1 MNTGL
6 DEGIGIIRILIVG
19 LWFALM
25 NVPQGAFAN
34 HGPATSAGG
43 SATLTGHTLEEG
55 ESKISVD
62 TVYTSYEDVSAEET
76 IRRAKEAGEFD
87 ALGASYLTNVI
98 YSYGI
103 TDELELDGKIG
114 WYSGINFRETHAT
127 TDEVE
132 DKDLRDTQSNEVE
145 TATASPEGI
154 TDLSIG
160 LKYRGWSGSLGD
172 LSLLGGIL
180 LPTGENNQ
188 RLSNGDRLEP
198 SSQPGTG
205 AFGVQGG
212 FSYSLRATSRIG
224 LDVSGLYLKHT
235 SNDGFEVG
243 DRIDDGIAVS
253 YKLSGSSDHAP
264 ELFSEVSHVWLGKDS
279 SKGEGSNPNSGGTS
293 YFLTTGVRGRLSE
306 RISVAI
312 APTVPL
318 HQQLSGEQVGVD
330 WRLYGQVTVLI

>member
-1 MNTGL
+1 ML
-6 DEGIGIIRILIVG
+6 ILG
-19 LWFALM
+19 LWLALM
-25 NVPQGAFAN
+25 NVPQWAFAN

-43 SATLTGHTLEEG
+43 STTLTGHTLEDD
-55 ESKISVD
+55 ESTISVA
-62 TVYTSYEDVSAEET
+62 TVYTRYEDVSAEET
-76 IRRAKEAGEFD
+76 IRRAKAAGEFD
-87 ALGASYLTNVI
+87 ALGESYLTNVI

-103 TDELELDGKIG
+103 TDELELDSKIG
-114 WYSGINFRETHAT
+114 WYSGIGFREMHSTS
-127 TDEVE
+127 E
-132 DKDLRDTQSNEVE
+132 DGESRGLRDTQSNEVE

-160 LKYRGWSGSLGD
+160 LKYRGWSGALGD

-212 FSYSLRATSRIG
+212 FSYSLRATSRMG

-243 DRIDDGIAVS
+243 DRIDSGIAVS
-253 YKLSGSSDHAP
+253 YKLTGSSDHAS

-312 APTVPL
+312 APSIPL
-318 HQQLSGEQVGVD
+318 HQQLSGEQIGVD
-330 WRLYGQVTVLI
+330 WRLYGQLTVLI